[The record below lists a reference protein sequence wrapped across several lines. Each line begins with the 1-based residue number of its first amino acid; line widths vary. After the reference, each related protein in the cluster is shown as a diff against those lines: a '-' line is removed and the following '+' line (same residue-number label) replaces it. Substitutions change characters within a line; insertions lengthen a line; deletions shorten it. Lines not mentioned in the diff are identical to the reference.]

1 MLLCNRQIGTRSD
14 VCFRCRITQHCQT
27 IIAHFRHLE
36 LPISLCSENC
46 SAVTALRR
54 CTASLRIQAATSGA
68 EKTTM
73 KKYGMLRKKIWQEL
87 PTYVSPSVSV
97 KHDPSFTFT
106 ICPSWEKEST
116 QDTFQSK
123 NIRSHSLAKASRSKF
138 TWFANMKM
146 KILIELHDL
155 SAISSRD
162 GFQTRLH

>member
-1 MLLCNRQIGTRSD
+1 L
-14 VCFRCRITQHCQT
+14 H
-27 IIAHFRHLE
+27 
-36 LPISLCSENC
+36 
-46 SAVTALRR
+46 
-54 CTASLRIQAATSGA
+54 IQAATGGA
-68 EKTTM
+68 EKATM
-73 KKYGMLRKKIWQEL
+73 KKYDMLRIEMWQEL

-123 NIRSHSLAKASRSKF
+123 VLNLRV
-138 TWFANMKM
+138 
-146 KILIELHDL
+146 LIELHDL

>member
-1 MLLCNRQIGTRSD
+1 MLLRNRQISTRSD
-14 VCFRCRITQHCQT
+14 VRFRCSITQHCQA

-36 LPISLCSENC
+36 LPIGLCRENC
-46 SAVTALRR
+46 STVTALRR
-54 CTASLRIQAATSGA
+54 CTTCLHIQAATSGA
-68 EKTTM
+68 EKATI
-73 KKYGMLRKKIWQEL
+73 KKYDMLRIIKTWQEL

-123 NIRSHSLAKASRSKF
+123 VLNLRV
-138 TWFANMKM
+138 
-146 KILIELHDL
+146 LIELHDL